1 MRPFSL
7 CQRAAPCL
15 GPIEQGVA
23 VSVRNGTERRGEG
36 YLPKNMSIPVL
47 LFASYA
53 DVFGAR
59 RLEVPLEAPCQVA
72 DLVRVI
78 RTMPGGDR
86 LPAAPLIAVNRSW
99 VREDISVQ
107 VGDEVALIPPVA
119 GG

>member
-1 MRPFSL
+1 
-7 CQRAAPCL
+7 
-15 GPIEQGVA
+15 V
-23 VSVRNGTERRGEG
+23 G
-36 YLPKNMSIPVL
+36 YLVTDMSIPVL

-53 DVFGAR
+53 DAFGAR

-86 LPAAPLIAVNRSW
+86 LPAAPLVAVNRTW
-99 VREDISVQ
+99 VREDAAVQ
-107 VGDEVALIPPVA
+107 VGDEIALIPPVA